1 MTALL
6 VYGEADELTC
16 WDTLSWDERQ
26 ANIAAAWCGLD
37 PAVAR
42 ARFTVVETLLAV
54 IDIELAEMQ
63 TGVDRIGR
71 YVR

>member
-6 VYGEADELTC
+6 VHGEADELTR
-16 WDTLSWDERQ
+16 WDSLSWEERQ
-26 ANIAAAWCGLD
+26 ANINNYWSGLN

-54 IDIELAEMQ
+54 VDIELAEMQ
-63 TGVDRIGR
+63 ANVDRIGR
-71 YVR
+71 YAR